1 MGYSRKSMCVQFF
14 RVSAGI
20 LLLLWSYEGNHSG
33 ILGLSGS
40 GLFERR
46 MSVPLEDVSRGQS
59 FSSESENIR
68 QILRIIEQHYVQRE
82 RLNQHKL
89 VTSGFAA
96 LRKIFGSNIELP
108 QKGFENAGN
117 FNDSRTKVFLCSSKE
132 KKSIQFCNPTQN
144 KSADLMFSAKQLED
158 KIYVRVG
165 NKVFYSSQNQLP
177 GLRYVENFSRVI
189 SAEIARVSNV
199 PLANVTYV
207 FLNGMLDELDPHSS
221 FLNLEEYRDLRGGT
235 RGQFGGVGLVI
246 DEIQDLPVVREIVP
260 NSPAHMAGIK
270 PGDILLRVGSRFA
283 SFSPVDTTMKDMRE
297 LTLDAPTAVWLYRP
311 SSKRVYRVYI
321 SREEIPTR
329 SVETR
334 VVVNRPDVLHLRV
347 NGFSNHT
354 AEDIFAAYEL
364 AVKNSKTKLKL
375 FILDLRGNPG
385 GLLDQAIQV
394 SDLFIKT
401 GKIVSTRSRFDEQV
415 EQASR
420 GQKIDLPLVALVNSS
435 SASASEIVVGALR
448 DHGRAL
454 IVGERTF
461 GKGSVQSLFEL
472 PGGTALKLTI
482 AHYFTPSGRSIQ
494 STGIEPH
501 VRVGLLQVKN
511 DGIFM
516 SGSSESDREEQLAFH
531 LDNPEMSQAPSKD
544 LAEAGIP
551 LVWSSAQ
558 QRLDKIDGLD
568 NLNFSYPTFENMDS
582 LTDLKIDSVTRV
594 ALALSDSLMMNH
606 ESIELGNVA
615 LENASRETQLQE
627 NILLKETLKK
637 EWGSDK
643 KKNALVNSL
652 LENYFA
658 EPISA
663 KISIGPSVHEI
674 SSLAPL
680 VPEKVRPVINELRNF
695 AHLPFQSETDLNTCC
710 ASETYV
716 FQVNENALEA
726 SGTAATGFVSMRL
739 DDARDGAAVWAPAN
753 MTRKSEQG
761 VWKGNFKMPLI
772 FRTYLSSLGQQD
784 AHKAV
789 NFMLKSNLS
798 KSGIAIGSL
807 PISVPNMTKKP
818 DEIPVFVSLTQ
829 FINKQNAGST
839 TDQVKIQVRIPG
851 ETLSK
856 SEKFELILIPLVDF
870 RAGIRSQKIPL
881 EFMSTGDL
889 RGEWEIN
896 LKKKLTKGLDF
907 DGIVGG
913 ILQSNK
919 GEILAKWPLFFVKNG
934 KVETIVAR
942 NSYAETDK
950 KDE

>member
-1 MGYSRKSMCVQFF
+1 MDHSRKYICVQFF

-20 LLLLWSYEGNHSG
+20 LLLLWPYEGNRTG

-40 GLFERR
+40 GIFERR

-82 RLNQHKL
+82 RLNQNKL
-89 VTSGFAA
+89 VTSGFVA
-96 LRKIFGSNIELP
+96 LRKNYGANIELS
-108 QKGFENAGN
+108 QTGFENSGN
-117 FNDSRTKVFLCSSKE
+117 FNDSRTKVFLCSSKG
-132 KKSIQFCNPTQN
+132 KKSITFCNTSPS
-144 KSADLMFSAKQLED
+144 KSADLMLSAKQLED

-165 NKVFYSSQNQLP
+165 NKVFYSSQSQLP
-177 GLRYVENFSRVI
+177 GLRFVENFSRVV
-189 SAEIARVSNV
+189 SAEVSRVSNV
-199 PLANVTYV
+199 PLAKVTYV

-221 FLNLEEYRDLRGGT
+221 FLNSEEYRDLRDGT

-260 NSPAHMAGIK
+260 NSPAHMAGIE
-270 PGDILLRVGSRFA
+270 PGDILLRVGARFA

-297 LTLDAPTAVWLYRP
+297 LTVDAPTALWLFRP
-311 SSKRVYRVYI
+311 SSKRVFRVYI

-394 SDLFIKT
+394 SDLFIKS

-454 IVGERTF
+454 IIGERTF

-531 LDNPEMSQAPSKD
+531 LDNPEMSQLPNKD

-551 LVWSSAQ
+551 VVWSSAQ

-594 ALALSDSLMMNH
+594 ALALSDSLMMSH
-606 ESIELGNVA
+606 DSIELGNSA
-615 LENASRETQLQE
+615 LENAAKVTQQQE
-627 NILLKETLKK
+627 NILLKDALKK
-637 EWGSDK
+637 EWTTEK
-643 KKNALVNSL
+643 KKNTLLNSL
-652 LENYFA
+652 LESYFA
-658 EPISA
+658 EPIAA

-674 SSLAPL
+674 SNSNPM
-680 VPEKVRPVINELRNF
+680 VPEKVRPVLNELRSF
-695 AHLPFQSETDLNTCC
+695 AHLPFQKESDLNTCC
-710 ASETYV
+710 ASERYV
-716 FQVNENALEA
+716 FQVNETAFEA

-739 DDARDGAAVWAPAN
+739 EDARDGAAVWAPASL
-753 MTRKSEQG
+753 TRKSEHE
-761 VWKGNFKMPLI
+761 VWKGHFKMPHL
-772 FRTYLSSLGQQD
+772 FRTYLSSLGQQESNNL
-784 AHKAV
+784 V
-789 NFMLKSNLS
+789 NFMFKSKLS
-798 KSGIAIGSL
+798 KTGISIGSL
-807 PISVPNMTKKP
+807 PISVPNMTKKL
-818 DEIPVFVSLTQ
+818 EELPVFVSLTQ
-829 FINKQNAGST
+829 FINRQNAGST
-839 TDQVKIQVRIPG
+839 TDQIKIQIRIPG
-851 ETLSK
+851 ETLLK
-856 SEKFELILIPLVDF
+856 SEKFELVLIPLVDY

-881 EFMSTGDL
+881 QFMSTGDL
-889 RGEWEIN
+889 RGEWELN
-896 LKKKLTKGLDF
+896 LKKNQSKGLEF

-913 ILQSNK
+913 VLQSSK